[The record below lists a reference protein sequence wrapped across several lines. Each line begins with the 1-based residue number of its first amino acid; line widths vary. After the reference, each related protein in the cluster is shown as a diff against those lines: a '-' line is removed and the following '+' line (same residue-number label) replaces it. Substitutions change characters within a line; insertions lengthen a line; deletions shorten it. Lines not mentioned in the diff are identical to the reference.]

1 MKKQHRTLIVMLVA
15 VLTAAIGSYGV
26 YRAVLQMPVR
36 EVEVASMQ
44 VVVAAQAL
52 PMGTRLHPNHL
63 RVVPWPSRNPVA
75 GSFSDVKEL
84 VDRGVITPIAENEPI
99 TVTKVASLEAGA
111 GLPPVIPEGMRA
123 ISVRVNEVVGVAG
136 FVTPGTIVDVLV
148 TARTGSNGGDETM
161 TRTVVSK
168 VTVLTAGTKYDQEKS
183 KAGEPIPTS
192 VVTLAV
198 LPEDGERI
206 ALAQN
211 TGTVTLALRNPLDV
225 DPTDTQ
231 GVKMQNLMR
240 GKNPEPVIEKNRVI
254 RKIVPLPAAPP
265 PAKEYTVETIRAA
278 KRGSEVVK

>member
-1 MKKQHRTLIVMLVA
+1 
-15 VLTAAIGSYGV
+15 
-26 YRAVLQMPVR
+26 
-36 EVEVASMQ
+36 
-44 VVVAAQAL
+44 
-52 PMGTRLHPNHL
+52 
-63 RVVPWPSRNPVA
+63 
-75 GSFSDVKEL
+75 
-84 VDRGVITPIAENEPI
+84 
-99 TVTKVASLEAGA
+99 
-111 GLPPVIPEGMRA
+111 
-123 ISVRVNEVVGVAG
+123 
-136 FVTPGTIVDVLV
+136 
-148 TARTGSNGGDETM
+148 
-161 TRTVVSK
+161 
-168 VTVLTAGTKYDQEKS
+168 
-183 KAGEPIPTS
+183 
-192 VVTLAV
+192 